1 MRKSTPVES
10 NVKGARKSRRPTT
23 PARHSENA
31 RAAGAPEPSAAQR
44 QAAVDDAPPARRR
57 NRRGE
62 GGRLRE
68 EILTAAVSL
77 AGTLGSIEAL
87 SLRAVAR
94 EAGITPMSIYAHFE
108 TKEELVWALIESEF
122 ASLAQQLDR
131 AQADQ
136 KDPVARLRARCLTYV
151 RFGLENPGN
160 FLVLF
165 GTAGR
170 PTPPEGTPEQ
180 LPGWPLFAG
189 FVSAIQACV
198 SARRAPEVDPRAG
211 ATRLWAALHGITV
224 LRVSKKGFPWPPI
237 DQLVDELITDLVLDS
252 ALLTTTKRPST
263 PAH

>member
-1 MRKSTPVES
+1 M
-10 NVKGARKSRRPTT
+10 
-23 PARHSENA
+23 
-31 RAAGAPEPSAAQR
+31 
-44 QAAVDDAPPARRR
+44 RRR
-57 NRRGE
+57 NPRGE

-68 EILTAAVSL
+68 EILAAAVSL
-77 AGTLGSIEAL
+77 VGRVGSVEAL

-131 AQADQ
+131 AQADLE
-136 KDPVARLRARCLTYV
+136 DPVERLRARCLAYA
-151 RFGLENPGN
+151 RFGLEKPGN

-170 PTPPEGTPEQ
+170 PTPPQTTPQQ
-180 LPGWPLFAG
+180 LPGWPVFAG
-189 FVSAIQACV
+189 FVAAIEACV
-198 SARRAPEVDPRAG
+198 SAGRAPEVRPRAA

-237 DQLVDELITDLVLDS
+237 EQLVDELITDLVLDS
-252 ALLTTTKRPST
+252 ALLATTKPRPKRPST
-263 PAH
+263 PTH